1 MFKEK
6 SKGELKQELVDLENK
21 TIFLAF
27 KEMIK
32 ENDKAKKILESMKI
46 KGEQINQ

>member
-1 MFKEK
+1 MLKEK
-6 SKGELKQELVDLENK
+6 SKEELKQELVDLENE

-46 KGEQINQ
+46 TGKEVD